1 MPDTARAGFCRQ
13 CGQNVWLTPE
23 GGGYCGHP
31 ASEIVNVYETP
42 IPVEPPVAAPIPVQQ
57 PVAPPI
63 VAPIP
68 VQPPVAPPIA
78 APIPVQPPVASR
90 PKRSPLKWILAAVGV
105 LVVIA
110 LVVVFFPRPDFV
122 ASAFDVPESI
132 TSGEDAVVSVDLA
145 NKGLLGG
152 DCDLTVLID
161 EQPVQTKTVK
171 LAAGENQRVEISI
184 PDLPPGTYDLVLAD
198 WDGLAGELWV
208 KTLSD
213 FTVESVNVTPN
224 PLDIAKSSN
233 ATVRVSVTNAGETGG
248 DYNLSVTLDGA
259 SLADRSVFV
268 EGGSTTEESFDIS
281 IDGAGDR
288 EIAVNGVT
296 ADLAVYKIER
306 PGNGK
311 VFVNKLTGG
320 SNQMKIINNFADDYL
335 VVLTAP
341 GEGKPALLSVYVKSK
356 SSTTV
361 KGIKSGTYSVLYAYG
376 ANWCSF
382 RKQFTDRV
390 GYGRFETDSKYT
402 SSSSQYTIFTYTFG
416 ASGGAGV
423 PTSDVNA
430 NDFPKI

>member
-1 MPDTARAGFCRQ
+1 MTETARAGFCRQ

-23 GGGYCGHP
+23 GAGTCGHP
-31 ASEIVNVYETP
+31 ATEIENVYETP
-42 IPVEPPVAAPIPVQQ
+42 VPTEPPVVA
-57 PVAPPI
+57 PVAT
-63 VAPIP
+63 PIP
-68 VQPPVAPPIA
+68 VQPPVAAPA
-78 APIPVQPPVASR
+78 ATPTPVQPPMAVPVQPPAAGR
-90 PKRSPLKWILAAVGV
+90 PKKSPLKWILVAVGV

-122 ASAFDVPESI
+122 ANAFDVPESI
-132 TSGEDAVVSVDLA
+132 TSGEDALVTVDLA
-145 NKGLLGG
+145 NEGLLGG
-152 DCDLTVLID
+152 DCDLTILID

-171 LAAGENQRVEISI
+171 LAAGANQRVEISI

-198 WDGLAGELWV
+198 WEGLAGELWV

-213 FTVESVNVTPN
+213 FTVESVNVSPN

-233 ATVRVSVTNAGETGG
+233 ATVRVSVSNAGETGG

-259 SLADRSVFV
+259 SVADRSVFV

-288 EIAVNGVT
+288 EVAVNGVT
-296 ADLAVYKIER
+296 ADLSVYKIER

-320 SNQMKIINNFADDYL
+320 SNQMKIINNFADDYI

-376 ANWCSF
+376 ANWDSF

-416 ASGGAGV
+416 ATGGAGV

-430 NDFPKI
+430 NDFPTF